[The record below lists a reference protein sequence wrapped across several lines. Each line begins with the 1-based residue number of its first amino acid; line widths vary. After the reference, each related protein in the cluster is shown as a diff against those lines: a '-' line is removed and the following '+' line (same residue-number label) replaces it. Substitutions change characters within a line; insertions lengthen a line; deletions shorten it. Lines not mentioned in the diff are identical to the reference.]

1 MKRKDGL
8 APARLVEMI
17 LQSIAVSLCI
27 MILIN
32 MDIEDHRPPVPSSAP
47 CMEYPAK

>member
-1 MKRKDGL
+1 MKRKDDLG
-8 APARLVEMI
+8 PARLVELI
-17 LQSIAVSLCI
+17 LQCIAVSLCI

-47 CMEYPAK
+47 CIELPIK